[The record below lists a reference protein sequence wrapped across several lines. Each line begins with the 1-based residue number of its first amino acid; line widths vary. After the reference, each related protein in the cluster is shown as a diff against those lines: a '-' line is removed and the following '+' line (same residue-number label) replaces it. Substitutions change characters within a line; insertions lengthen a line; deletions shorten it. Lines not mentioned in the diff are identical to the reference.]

1 LPAQLARLR
10 PSITRRP
17 PALFAKQR
25 QIDLIKN
32 NTPKA
37 AIDYTLRA
45 DGEKPMDIGS
55 MHEEIQ
61 ANGGIFSLTG
71 VAMHTSNLGSDATN
85 ARGKV
90 FNFEV

>member
-1 LPAQLARLR
+1 LPAQARLR

-17 PALFAKQR
+17 PALFAKER

-37 AIDYTLRA
+37 AIDYTLLA
-45 DGEKPMDIGS
+45 DGEKPMDIGR

-61 ANGGIFSLTG
+61 ANGGIFSDRSCH
-71 VAMHTSNLGSDATN
+71 MHTSNLGSYATN
-85 ARGKV
+85 AKGEV
-90 FNFEV
+90 LNFEM